1 MKKFF
6 SFIVIAAS
14 VITNSCDKGTASP
27 PAAKFYLLNS
37 SPGSQN
43 FNIAI
48 DGALVKSGL
57 MYGEDSGYF
66 STSPGIHKLQI
77 AKSGSTTN
85 LIDVNISLTA
95 GQSYSI
101 FMIDTITD
109 LTALILIDTIGSTPV
124 GDTAKLRFLNFCVNS
139 PTVTAQFSAP
149 WGDTIRYIRYP
160 SRTFNDQRLS
170 SSKAAFVKIVAGT
183 YSLNLLNITNPTDST
198 TDTTIIKNF
207 SSITFTA
214 GKIYTLFLE
223 GAYTD
228 TINYPMATKLIQHN

>member
-6 SFIVIAAS
+6 SFVIIAALI
-14 VITNSCDKGTASP
+14 ITNSCDKGTTSP
-27 PAAKFYLLNS
+27 PAAKFYLLNA
-37 SPGSQN
+37 SPGSQSLDVS
-43 FNIAI
+43 I
-48 DGALVKSGL
+48 DGSMVKSGL
-57 MYGEDSGYF
+57 VYGEDSGYF

-77 AKSGSTTN
+77 AKTGSTAN

-95 GQSYSI
+95 AQAHSI
-101 FMIDTITD
+101 FMIDTVSR
-109 LTALILIDTIGSTPV
+109 LTPVILIDTIGSTPV
-124 GDTAKLRFLNFCVNS
+124 GDTAKLRFLNFCVGS

-170 SSKAAFVKIVAGT
+170 APKAAFAKIVSGT
-183 YSLNLLNITNPTDST
+183 YSLSLLNITNPTDST
-198 TDTTIIKNF
+198 TDTTIVKSF
-207 SSITFTA
+207 PGITFTR

-228 TINYPMATKLIQHN
+228 TTNYPINTKLITHN